1 MTDQPTTRDGFAEPF
16 LLEVL
21 ASGGLDAAY
30 VRAEGN
36 TLYRRGED
44 GEEIAVLDFVGGYG
58 SLMLGHNNP
67 EINDRARELLDRQT
81 PVHAQFSRHP
91 YADELA
97 AELNRIVQR
106 ERGDDESYYAI
117 FANSGAEAVEA
128 AMKHAELDR
137 GLRLSALTEEIDAH
151 LEEVRARVADGTAT
165 VPPRVAGSADEL
177 IADVRRRNE
186 EQLARGPLF
195 LTPEGAFHGK
205 LAGSVQLTH
214 NPGYRLPFKSLAAQA
229 RFVPRDQPGR
239 CARSSTRSGRT
250 CSTWSWR
257 AAGYRSSSGTTRCS
271 RPSSWS
277 PSRVRAA
284 STSCPPSSWRRSRR
298 SVPRPGSRSSSTRS
312 RAAWDAPAA
321 SWRPPGWG

>member
-165 VPPRVAGSADEL
+165 VPPRSP
-177 IADVRRRNE
+177 
-186 EQLARGPLF
+186 GP
-195 LTPEGAFHGK
+195 P
-205 LAGSVQLTH
+205 
-214 NPGYRLPFKSLAAQA
+214 
-229 RFVPRDQPGR
+229 
-239 CARSSTRSGRT
+239 
-250 CSTWSWR
+250 
-257 AAGYRSSSGTTRCS
+257 
-271 RPSSWS
+271 
-277 PSRVRAA
+277 
-284 STSCPPSSWRRSRR
+284 TS
-298 SVPRPGSRSSSTRS
+298 
-312 RAAWDAPAA
+312 
-321 SWRPPGWG
+321 